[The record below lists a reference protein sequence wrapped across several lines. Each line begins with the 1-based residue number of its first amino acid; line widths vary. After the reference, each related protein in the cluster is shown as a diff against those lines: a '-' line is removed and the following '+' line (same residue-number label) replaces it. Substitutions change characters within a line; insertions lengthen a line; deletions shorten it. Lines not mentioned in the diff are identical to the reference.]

1 LSYVGRRKTVCIYID
16 AELVEEAAK
25 AAEERGTSLSWI
37 VEDALRLYVAYVLRR
52 PEPQARRTKRTGRR
66 KPPAETTSRREVLSA
81 GSLHESSLQSYTSAA
96 PQSTSALHQLPPHLQ
111 NNAWIAVL
119 RSRR

>member
-1 LSYVGRRKTVCIYID
+1 VKKKTVCIYID

-25 AAEERGTSLSWI
+25 AAEERGVPLSWL
-37 VEDALRLYVAYVLRR
+37 VEDALRLYVLYVLRR
-52 PEPQARRTKRTGRR
+52 PEPPKKAKRASKKPQAGD
-66 KPPAETTSRREVLSA
+66 AHREAV
-81 GSLHESSLQSYTSAA
+81 GESSPHNESSPHAPAA
-96 PQSTSALHQLPPHLQ
+96 PPQLPPHLQ

>member
-1 LSYVGRRKTVCIYID
+1 VGRRKTVCIYID

-25 AAEERGTSLSWI
+25 VAEERGVSLSWI

-52 PEPQARRTKRTGRR
+52 PEPQARRTKKVGRK
-66 KPPAETTSRREVLSA
+66 KPPAETSRREVFSA
-81 GSLHESSLQSYTSAA
+81 DSLRESSLQSCATDVPQGASA
-96 PQSTSALHQLPPHLQ
+96 PHQLPPHLQ

>member
-1 LSYVGRRKTVCIYID
+1 VGRRKTVCIYID

-25 AAEERGTSLSWI
+25 AAEERGASLSCI
-37 VEDALRLYVAYVLRR
+37 VEDALRLYVLYVLRR
-52 PEPQARRTKRTGRR
+52 PEPQARRTKKAGRE
-66 KPPAETTSRREVLSA
+66 KPPAEAPSREGASA
-81 GSLHESSLQSYTSAA
+81 DSLRESSLQSRAADTPQGASA
-96 PQSTSALHQLPPHLQ
+96 PHQLPPHLQ